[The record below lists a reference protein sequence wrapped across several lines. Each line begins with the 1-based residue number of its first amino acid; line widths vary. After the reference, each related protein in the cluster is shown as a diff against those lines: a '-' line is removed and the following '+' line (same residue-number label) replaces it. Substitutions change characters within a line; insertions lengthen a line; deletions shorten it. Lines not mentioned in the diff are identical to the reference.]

1 MITPLSE
8 KVQSIILGSL
18 LGDGSLTISDKYR
31 NARFSFRHSHIQ
43 KEYFQWKANEL
54 KEIIGNRSQWIQGT
68 PEKPDGWG
76 TIKFRFQSAALPSLT
91 ELYRLTH
98 KGTSG
103 PKAKVRRTW
112 LNKLTPLS
120 LAVWWLDD
128 GSLVSD
134 SRQGVLCT
142 DSFSLEEVEIL
153 QKYLK
158 NVWDIKTSIGKVGK
172 VEHYRLWIRSTE
184 ELKKFLSIIIPHIF
198 IESML
203 YKILLVY
210 KDPMLQ
216 QRWISEVVKLG
227 NFSEAIVLK
236 QLNMKKSKMKNFR

>member
-1 MITPLSE
+1 MLTPLSK
-8 KVQSIILGSL
+8 KVESIILGSL

-31 NARFSFRHSHIQ
+31 NARFSFRHSHVQ

-54 KEIIGNRSQWIQGT
+54 KEITSDRSQWIQGT
-68 PEKPDGWG
+68 EEKPDGWG
-76 TIKFRFQSAALPSLT
+76 TVKFRFQSAALPSLT
-91 ELYRLTH
+91 ELYRFTH

-103 PKAKVRRTW
+103 PKVRIMRSW
-112 LNKLTPLS
+112 LNKLSPLS

-142 DSFSLEEVEIL
+142 DSFSYEEVEIL
-153 QKYLK
+153 QKYLEIVW
-158 NVWDIKTSIGKVGK
+158 NVKTSIGKVGNT
-172 VEHYRLWIRSTE
+172 EYYRLWIRSTE

-210 KDPMLQ
+210 KDPILQ
-216 QRWISEVVKLG
+216 QRWISEIVKFG
-227 NFSEAIVLK
+227 NFSEVVVLN
-236 QLNMKKSKMKNFR
+236 QLQGKKSKMKNFR

>member
-1 MITPLSE
+1 LSKKIE
-8 KVQSIILGSL
+8 SIILGSL
-18 LGDGSLTISDKYR
+18 LGDGSLIISDKYQ
-31 NARFSFRHSHIQ
+31 NARFSFRHSYVQ
-43 KEYFQWKANEL
+43 KEYFQWKADEL
-54 KEIIGNRSQWIQGT
+54 KEITSNRSQWIQGT
-68 PEKPDGWG
+68 ESKSDGLG
-76 TIKFRFQSAALPSLT
+76 TIKYRFQSAALPSLT

-103 PKAKVRRTW
+103 PKARVRRAW

-142 DSFSLEEVEIL
+142 DSFSLQEVEIL
-153 QKYLK
+153 QKYLE
-158 NVWDIKTSIGKVGK
+158 NIWNIKTALGKVRK
-172 VEHYRLWIRSTE
+172 TEHYRLWIRSTE

-198 IESML
+198 IENML

-216 QRWISEVVKLG
+216 QRWISEVVNLG
-227 NFSEAIVLK
+227 SFSEEIVLQ
-236 QLNMKKSKMKNFR
+236 QLQKKKSKMKNFR

>member
-1 MITPLSE
+1 MLTPLSE
-8 KVQSIILGSL
+8 KTESIILGSL

-31 NARFSFRHSHIQ
+31 NARFSFRHSHVQ

-54 KEIIGNRSQWIQGT
+54 KEITADRSQWIQGSD
-68 PEKPDGWG
+68 EKPDGWG
-76 TIKFRFQSAALPSLT
+76 TVKFKFQSATLSSLT
-91 ELYRLTH
+91 ELHLLTH

-103 PKAKVRRTW
+103 SKARVRRHW

-120 LAVWWLDD
+120 LAIWWLDD

-142 DSFSLEEVEIL
+142 DSFGLEEVEIL
-153 QKYLK
+153 QKYLEVVW
-158 NVWDIKTSIGKVGK
+158 NVRTSIGKVGNN
-172 VEHYRLWIRSTE
+172 EHYRLWIRSTE

-216 QRWISEVVKLG
+216 QRWISEIVRLG
-227 NFSEAIVLK
+227 NFSETVVLQ
-236 QLNMKKSKMKNFR
+236 QLQKKKSKMKNFR

>member
-1 MITPLSE
+1 MLTPLSKKIE
-8 KVQSIILGSL
+8 SIILGSL
-18 LGDGSLTISDKYR
+18 LGDGSLTISDNYR

-43 KEYFQWKANEL
+43 KEYFQWKADAL
-54 KEIIGNRSQWIQGT
+54 KEIASDRSQWIQGT
-68 PEKPDGWG
+68 DEKPDGWG
-76 TIKFRFQSAALPSLT
+76 TVKFRFQSAALPSLT

-103 PKAKVRRTW
+103 PKARIRRTW

-142 DSFSLEEVEIL
+142 DSFSFSEVEIL

-158 NVWDIKTSIGKVGK
+158 NVWNVKTAIGKVGK
-172 VEHYRLWIRSTE
+172 TEHCRLWIRSTE

-198 IESML
+198 VESML

-227 NFSEAIVLK
+227 NFSEAVVLG
-236 QLNMKKSKMKNFR
+236 QLQKKKSQMKDFR

>member
-1 MITPLSE
+1 MLTPLSE

-31 NARFSFRHSHIQ
+31 NARFSFRHSHVQ
-43 KEYFQWKANEL
+43 GEYFQWKADEL
-54 KEIIGNRSQWIQGT
+54 REITANRSQWIQGT
-68 PEKPDGWG
+68 EEKPDGWG
-76 TIKFRFQSAALPSLT
+76 TVKFRFQSAALPTLT
-91 ELYRLTH
+91 ELHHLTH

-103 PKAKVRRTW
+103 PKARIRRAW
-112 LNKLTPLS
+112 LNKLSPLS
-120 LAVWWLDD
+120 LAIWWLDD

-134 SRQGVLCT
+134 SRQAVLCT
-142 DSFSLEEVEIL
+142 DSFNLNEVEIL

-158 NVWDIKTSIGKVGK
+158 NVWTIETKIGRVGK
-172 VEHYRLWIRSTE
+172 TEHYRLWIRSTE

-216 QRWISEVVKLG
+216 QRWISEIVRLG

-236 QLNMKKSKMKNFR
+236 RLLEKKSKMKNFR